1 METEN
6 ERENSPKKPRTP
18 ADTILEPKSVKSGQ
32 DTKDNDSID
41 SAYQTKL
48 RSAIELATAKTPK
61 NIGKNVNESNLTKQF
76 DDALELDKSTDE
88 DDENI
93 EIEVLSGGGGRH
105 DDDNE
110 YDENF
115 VTFKELRNE
124 EE

>member
-1 METEN
+1 M
-6 ERENSPKKPRTP
+6 
-18 ADTILEPKSVKSGQ
+18 KSGQ

-41 SAYQTKL
+41 SAYPDKL

-93 EIEVLSGGGGRH
+93 EEEIVETDVEEQH
-105 DDDNE
+105 DPSQNRLHARVI
-110 YDENF
+110 F
-115 VTFKELRNE
+115 IGSAAV
-124 EE
+124 